1 MNRVLHILCCLVLA
15 LLFIILSG
23 CTKEYWL
30 ADPNYERLLLA
41 YPPLNMHINT
51 EPAGARVVITSLRN
65 VQVYAGYAPINI
77 QYRPNPHVPS
87 WLLIGKK
94 GYRSTAI
101 RIDYEEETEV
111 NMFIVLAML
120 HEDEQSQLDISG
132 PYSSQPMRSSGG
144 MSGPANAERMLRQ
157 MMGGEQQMRGGGG
170 GHH

>member
-1 MNRVLHILCCLVLA
+1 MNRVLHILCCLLLA
-15 LLFIILSG
+15 LLIIVLSG

-77 QYRPNPHVPS
+77 QYRPNPHVPA

-94 GYRSTAI
+94 GYRSTSI
-101 RIDYEEETEV
+101 RIEYEEETEV

-120 HEDEQSQLDISG
+120 HEGEQSQLDISG
-132 PYSSQPMRSSGG
+132 PNSSQPTRSSGD
-144 MSGPANAERMLRQ
+144 MSGPANAEQMLRQ
-157 MMGGEQQMRGGGG
+157 MMGGGNQMMRGG
-170 GHH
+170 HH